1 MVNNFGKF
9 CRKLRI
15 DRSEL
20 LYDMAKKLGVSS
32 AFLSK
37 VENGKKKP
45 PKEWRELII
54 DLYDLN
60 NAGTMNLKGYFY
72 PLVSDDYEL
81 DDVAKKGVQLINVEL
96 YIKNTNW
103 DQGLSIANKHL
114 EVLIEPE
121 KVDGA
126 DTLFQCV
133 EAD

>member
-1 MVNNFGKF
+1 MVINVGKF
-9 CRKLRI
+9 CRKRRI

-60 NAGTMNLKGYFY
+60 AKQIQQLDQYLYEAQNYDSIDISYMEDEDRMMMLSFARKFKDFDKNKLKKILESESDNECILLQNL
-72 PLVSDDYEL
+72 
-81 DDVAKKGVQLINVEL
+81 
-96 YIKNTNW
+96 
-103 DQGLSIANKHL
+103 DQESAL
-114 EVLIEPE
+114 ER
-121 KVDGA
+121 
-126 DTLFQCV
+126 
-133 EAD
+133 